1 MYMPFADLRDGYSC
15 AIDKQIWWIV
25 FASMTQ
31 RPASVDSFQN
41 HFQYASSI
49 HGYNRCASWQNLWKR
64 SVCNNFGKQAVVYL
78 GTNLYEKILLNSL

>member
-15 AIDKQIWWIV
+15 AVDKQIWWKV

-41 HFQYASSI
+41 HFHMQVVFTDTTDVLPDKIYENFKCAITLENKQLSI
-49 HGYNRCASWQNLWKR
+49 
-64 SVCNNFGKQAVVYL
+64 
-78 GTNLYEKILLNSL
+78 